1 MTAPISISFC
11 ISDNYSCHLAVV
23 LTSIAENNP
32 RSEFIFHVLHRGI
45 TAENRNLI
53 GELGKIHP
61 NCRVE
66 FHFIDAS
73 LFDAFPLPKDLEHV
87 TREMYYRYILPE
99 VLAGETRTIYSDVDV
114 ICVGEL
120 QKLWELDLEGNL
132 LAAVSEGEAGET
144 KKRMIGRTGSEPYF
158 YSGLLVMDLEGMR
171 RGGYVR
177 KLFETTASFARR
189 LSWPDQDAINIVF
202 RSRILQL
209 GPEWDGINVKYR
221 PWRKGIAIWHFPGA
235 LAKPWCN
242 VWKNI
247 SWPLYLRYLV
257 KSPYRSEAVRFV
269 FGHVLGFFYFRYV
282 KKGVE
287 RILICGIRVAKR
299 KVR

>member
-1 MTAPISISFC
+1 MTAPISISFSV
-11 ISDNYSCHLAVV
+11 SDSYSCHLAVV

-32 RSEFIFHVLHRGI
+32 GSTFVFHVLHNGI
-45 TAENRNLI
+45 TADNQARI
-53 GELGKIHP
+53 AELSKSYP
-61 NCRVE
+61 NCRVA

-73 LFDAFPLPKDLEHV
+73 AFDAFPLPKELEHV

-99 VLAGETRTIYSDVDV
+99 VLADESRTIYSDVDV
-114 ICVGEL
+114 ICAGDL
-120 QKLWELDLEGNL
+120 RGLWELDLEGNL
-132 LAAVSEGEAGET
+132 LAAVSEGESGEF
-144 KKRMIGRTGSEPYF
+144 KKHMIGLTGPEPYF

-177 KLFETTASFARR
+177 KLFETTASFSNR
-189 LSWPDQDAINIVF
+189 LSWPDQDVINLVF

-209 GPEWDGINVKYR
+209 APVWDGINVKYR
-221 PWRKGIAIWHFPGA
+221 PWRRGIAIWHFPGA

-247 SWPLYLRYLV
+247 SWPLYLKYLL
-257 KSPYRSEAVRFV
+257 KSPYRSEALRFV
-269 FGHVLGFFYFRYV
+269 LGHVKGFFYFRYV

-287 RILICGIRVAKR
+287 RVLVCGIRVGRR
-299 KVR
+299 KVG